1 MFAREMSD
9 PHYSTSAQPETH
21 IRNMTVDSP
30 IHRKRR
36 LLGITMLF
44 VFVLYSILLVVAT
57 HLPRVP
63 AFVRGPGADK
73 WLHFAAYGCQTVLA
87 MSVFHFTNRLVLKN
101 AIFLIVLLV
110 TFGAIDEL
118 TQPLFSRQAELW
130 DWVADCAGIV
140 FGVCLAWF
148 VVFIRGEIKHTRKEG
163 RNA

>member
-1 MFAREMSD
+1 MK
-9 PHYSTSAQPETH
+9 SAHTETH
-21 IRNMTVDSP
+21 IRNMNVDSSVHP
-30 IHRKRR
+30 KRR
-36 LLGITMLF
+36 LLGIAMLF

-57 HLPRVP
+57 HLPHVP
-63 AFVRGPGADK
+63 TFVRGPGADK

-101 AIFLIVLLV
+101 VIFLVVLLA

-118 TQPLFSRQAELW
+118 TQPLFSRQAELL

-140 FGVCLAWF
+140 FGVCLAWL
-148 VVFIRGEIKHTRKEG
+148 VVYIRGEIKYTRKEG

>member
-1 MFAREMSD
+1 MFVRGMSD
-9 PHYSTSAQPETH
+9 SHYRTSAQPETRV
-21 IRNMTVDSP
+21 RNMTVDLS

-36 LLGITMLF
+36 SLGITMLF

-63 AFVRGPGADK
+63 TFVRGPGADK
-73 WLHFAAYGCQTVLA
+73 WLHFAAYGCQTALA

-101 AIFLIVLLV
+101 VIVLIILLA

-118 TQPLFSRQAELW
+118 TQPLFSRQAELL
-130 DWVADCAGIV
+130 DWVADCVGIV
-140 FGVCLAWF
+140 FGVCLAWL
-148 VVFIRGEIKHTRKEG
+148 VVYIRGEMKHTRKEG